1 MEFSAALDEV
11 VREAGLTTLKRK
23 QREAIEGIVSG
34 KDVFV
39 TVPTGYG
46 KSIIYALLP
55 SLYDKLLG
63 KSINVEKTMESNYS
77 FAGTTGSIVVC
88 ICPLTAIMVDQ
99 QKKFV
104 MKGIKAEFVGEAQ
117 TDQATVSRVLKGD
130 LQLLYISPE
139 NILNNKRYRMMLL
152 SEKYAKNLKVLAIDE
167 AHCIMTW

>member
-1 MEFSAALDEV
+1 M
-11 VREAGLTTLKRK
+11 
-23 QREAIEGIVSG
+23 
-34 KDVFV
+34 
-39 TVPTGYG
+39 P
-46 KSIIYALLP
+46 
-55 SLYDKLLG
+55 
-63 KSINVEKTMESNYS
+63 
-77 FAGTTGSIVVC
+77 
-88 ICPLTAIMVDQ
+88 AIMVDQ

-139 NILNNKRYRMMLL
+139 NILNNKRYRMMLI